1 MGSLAGRRALIRC
14 IEQLEDNVM
23 VDQHYRSSERG
34 KAGMF
39 WLQQVFLDFAFLS
52 MTSWLT
58 SDHVTNKKHIERF
71 IGNML
76 SFVRIILSS
85 RLSQFFC
92 LKNFLGGFLT
102 NWFDD
107 NVSLLTMWRV

>member
-1 MGSLAGRRALIRC
+1 
-14 IEQLEDNVM
+14 
-23 VDQHYRSSERG
+23 
-34 KAGMF
+34 
-39 WLQQVFLDFAFLS
+39 

-76 SFVRIILSS
+76 SFVRIILFS

-107 NVSLLTMWRV
+107 KFHYSLCDVFNISTPFLFLLEKNEYF